1 MEERT
6 VKTINIFL
14 LGLCFCL
21 VFTGFNT
28 VGQTQVPPILQL
40 STNLR
45 EVSQCLE
52 KAPTRAFFLLKGLV
66 ESFSVITKIRV
77 DLCFKL

>member
-28 VGQTQVPPILQL
+28 VGQTQVRPLIEL
-40 STNLR
+40 STDFR
-45 EVSQCLE
+45 EV
-52 KAPTRAFFLLKGLV
+52 
-66 ESFSVITKIRV
+66 
-77 DLCFKL
+77 

>member
-6 VKTINIFL
+6 VKTLNIFL

-28 VGQTQVPPILQL
+28 VGQTQVRPLIEL

-45 EVSQCLE
+45 EV
-52 KAPTRAFFLLKGLV
+52 
-66 ESFSVITKIRV
+66 
-77 DLCFKL
+77 